1 MESSPFMDVESEKAL
16 TTASGAPVA
25 PLGLAARGDAFREAV
40 PIAAERGVNLFFT
53 YGPGKGGWTS
63 AIAEVAARRREEIFI
78 ATGTGSRRPQY
89 MRASL
94 RKYARAI
101 GTDYLDVFFVEYAQP
116 WEDLEPVFAPG
127 GALDELV
134 ACKEEGLIR
143 HVGATA
149 HDRALSRRLAED
161 PRVDVLMQR
170 YNMAHR
176 KAADEVF
183 PACRRHGKP
192 IVAFTATR
200 WGSLMEG
207 HAEWVEAAPSAAE
220 CYRFCMAH
228 PDIAVTLSAPASAA
242 ELDENLAVLEQP
254 PMTAAARDHW
264 KRYGDLVYG
273 DGTGRFE
280 TEWP

>member
-1 MESSPFMDVESEKAL
+1 MDVESKIVL